1 LRVGLFLTEMIM
13 DIKESPKTTKES
25 AISTNNVIDDEIVK
39 FLGDQDAQDLQ
50 SQHVD
55 DLNDEWV
62 KTVGQYHFK
71 KTGLVLND
79 NSFSELSSNEL
90 LLKISKNNVTST
102 RINKH
107 PFEWLEKNDCIKLFN
122 ILRTFKPDLL
132 QVHEISKDGLRF
144 NILEWLHVFNLL
156 ICYENR
162 PELNEK
168 QKLSCTKLL
177 EKFKARFSF
186 LNNLNVSDE
195 MVGQF
200 CDGEA
205 RHSSSWK
212 TLQRVKWAFVAIT
225 FATLMY
231 ELALGSNTFT
241 KVLGLLTMLS
251 AVGVYW
257 YSEKIYPKGFVDD
270 AQIQMAC
277 EKLLT
282 HSY

>member
-1 LRVGLFLTEMIM
+1 M
-13 DIKESPKTTKES
+13 DIKDSPKTTKES
-25 AISTNNVIDDEIVK
+25 AINANNVIDDEIVK

-71 KTGLVLND
+71 KTGLALND
-79 NSFSELSSNEL
+79 DSFSELSSNAL
-90 LLKISKNNVTST
+90 LLKISKNNVTAE

-156 ICYENR
+156 ICYEKK

-168 QKLSCTKLL
+168 QKVSCVKLL
-177 EKFKARFSF
+177 DKFKTRFSF

-195 MVGQF
+195 MVRQF

-257 YSEKIYPKGFVDD
+257 YSEKIYPKKFEDD